1 MQLWVARM
9 TFITTTRVS
18 VCLLV
23 QSKGTLGHYTVSSLG
38 WFKNKSVQSGGNM
51 SKQLVYIHTKSPAV
65 RKEDEKTHTTGFK
78 DGDQRVGSSEHVCET
93 EMV

>member
-1 MQLWVARM
+1 
-9 TFITTTRVS
+9 
-18 VCLLV
+18 
-23 QSKGTLGHYTVSSLG
+23 
-38 WFKNKSVQSGGNM
+38 M

-65 RKEDEKTHTTGFK
+65 RKEDEKAHTTGFK